1 MFPYP
6 RFNEKATPRIMLNVR
21 TAATIAEIKTNFLSP
36 SLWNRNI
43 EKNTRAI
50 GVIIN
55 VTVPKKKKGSALK
68 VNSKLKKEEVSV
80 IKLSSCTTLPLF
92 IRTSIIPK
100 T

>member
-1 MFPYP
+1 
-6 RFNEKATPRIMLNVR
+6 MLNVR
-21 TAATIAEIKTNFLSP
+21 TAATTEEIRTNFLSP
-36 SLWNRNI
+36 FLWNRKI

-68 VNSKLKKEEVSV
+68 VKSKLKKEEVSV